1 MGNKYSQKPY
11 DSVTKSITD
20 SIKASS
26 KRAIQKTAEATGD
39 LIANEIADSITSIS
53 KSPNELDSVKL
64 RSKSDD
70 NEIEVSKERYTSRE
84 KKETTYWW
92 ITISIII

>member
-1 MGNKYSQKPY
+1 MSNKYSQTPY
-11 DSVTKSITD
+11 DSATKSTTD

-26 KRAIQKTAEATGD
+26 KRAIQKTAEATSD

-53 KSPNELDSVKL
+53 KSPNELDSVEL

-84 KKETTYWW
+84 KKETTY
-92 ITISIII
+92 